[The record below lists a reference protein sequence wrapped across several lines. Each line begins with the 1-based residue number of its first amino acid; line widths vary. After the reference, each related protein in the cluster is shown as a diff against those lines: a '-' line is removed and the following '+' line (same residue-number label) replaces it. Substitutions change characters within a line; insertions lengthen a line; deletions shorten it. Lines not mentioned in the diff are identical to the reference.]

1 MIRDNTIKYS
11 SDKKK
16 KRLKEEKTLEEDIKR
31 FENELY
37 ENGININNQT
47 VANLVQKQNQLI
59 NVRNEK
65 IEGVMLRSKC
75 RYMDLGEEPTNYFF
89 NLENRN
95 YTSKVIN
102 KLIYNDIEYTKTNE
116 VLNCQKQFYEKL
128 YDNVNE
134 IDEYTPI
141 ENIIGEN
148 GTQLSEA
155 EAQKTEGEMTYIELT
170 KALKNMK
177 NEKSPGLDG
186 FTVEFFKFFWIDIGV
201 FVLRSINYGYR
212 TGSLSVTQKQGIITY
227 LPKPNKCRYNLKNWR
242 PISLLNVVYKMA
254 SAVIANRPKSTL
266 DELIHENQKGVI
278 SGRSIGENKRLIYDV
293 LFETKNRNLQGLI
306 LSIDF
311 EKALDTVSWK
321 FIEKTLRYYNF
332 GDSII
337 KWISI
342 FQKGVESCIIQNGF
356 ISEFFYLK
364 RGCRQ
369 GDPISPY
376 IFILCAEILGKMIRN
391 NNDIRGIIIDNKEYK
406 ISQYADDTQLFLN
419 GSENSLREAL
429 DVLQK
434 IYEMSGLKI
443 NVEKTKA
450 IWIGS
455 LSNSP
460 TRLCHN
466 YTLDWTQGPFKIL
479 GVTFSTEI
487 YNIWGYNQKSWR
499 CLQAMVK
506 KKINSHRQNNNH
518 KVTSTC
524 KVHSSV
530 SGTTKTPDDFLKTIE
545 RIFYKFLWNGGPDR
559 IKRIVIVKNLKAGGL
574 RMVNLSEFINALKI
588 SWPRRAIQS
597 SENVECYSLSKVDF
611 HKLLSC
617 VQDTL

>member
-1 MIRDNTIKYS
+1 MMIRGNTIKYS
-11 SDKKK
+11 SEKEK

-31 FENELY
+31 LENELY

-47 VANLVQKQNQLI
+47 VADLVQKQSQLI

-75 RYMDLGEEPTNYFF
+75 RYMDLGEKPTNYFF

-102 KLIYNDIEYTKTNE
+102 KLIYDDIEYTKTNE

-148 GTQLSEA
+148 DTKLSEA
-155 EAQKTEGEMTYIELT
+155 EAQKIEGEMTYVELT

-177 NEKSPGLDG
+177 NEKSPGLNG

-201 FVLRSINYGYR
+201 YVLRSINYGYR
-212 TGSLSVTQKQGIITY
+212 TGSLSVTQKQGIITC

-254 SAVIANRPKSTL
+254 SAVIANRLKSTL
-266 DELIHENQKGVI
+266 DELIHENQKGFI
-278 SGRSIGENKRLIYDV
+278 SGRFIGENIRLIYDV

-311 EKALDTVSWK
+311 EKAFDTVSWK
-321 FIEKTLRYYNF
+321 FIEKTLKYYNF

-342 FQKGVESCIIQNGF
+342 FQKGAESCIIQNGF
-356 ISEFFYLK
+356 ISEFFYLE

-369 GDPISPY
+369 GDLISPY
-376 IFILCAEILGKMIRN
+376 IFILCAEIL
-391 NNDIRGIIIDNKEYK
+391 
-406 ISQYADDTQLFLN
+406 
-419 GSENSLREAL
+419 
-429 DVLQK
+429 
-434 IYEMSGLKI
+434 
-443 NVEKTKA
+443 
-450 IWIGS
+450 
-455 LSNSP
+455 
-460 TRLCHN
+460 
-466 YTLDWTQGPFKIL
+466 
-479 GVTFSTEI
+479 
-487 YNIWGYNQKSWR
+487 
-499 CLQAMVK
+499 
-506 KKINSHRQNNNH
+506 
-518 KVTSTC
+518 
-524 KVHSSV
+524 
-530 SGTTKTPDDFLKTIE
+530 
-545 RIFYKFLWNGGPDR
+545 
-559 IKRIVIVKNLKAGGL
+559 
-574 RMVNLSEFINALKI
+574 
-588 SWPRRAIQS
+588 
-597 SENVECYSLSKVDF
+597 
-611 HKLLSC
+611 
-617 VQDTL
+617 